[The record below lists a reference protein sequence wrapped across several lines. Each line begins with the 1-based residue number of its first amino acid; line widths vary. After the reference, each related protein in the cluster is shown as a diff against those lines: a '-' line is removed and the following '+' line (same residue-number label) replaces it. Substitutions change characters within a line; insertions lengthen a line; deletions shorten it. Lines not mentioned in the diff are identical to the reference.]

1 LGGVNVRSERLD
13 TPIIFAGDEYESV
26 GVADLAA
33 SFSTGMAHYPWM
45 ITEKAIARG
54 SAPDTSF
61 A

>member
-1 LGGVNVRSERLD
+1 VIREIFQSGLD

-33 SFSTGMAHYPWM
+33 SFSTGMAQHPWM